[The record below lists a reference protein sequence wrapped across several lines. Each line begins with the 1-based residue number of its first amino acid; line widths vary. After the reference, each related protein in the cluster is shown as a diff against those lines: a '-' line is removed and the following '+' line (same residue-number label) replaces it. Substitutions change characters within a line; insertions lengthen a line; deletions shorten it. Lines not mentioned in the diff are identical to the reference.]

1 MEKNRM
7 TPEPNPRDF
16 PDEAEYCRAM
26 QRWARDNMQPDDN
39 QRLIA
44 ITDWFNEELL
54 RGVE

>member
-1 MEKNRM
+1 M
-7 TPEPNPRDF
+7 TSEPNPRDF
-16 PDEAEYCRAM
+16 PDPTEYCRSM
-26 QRWARDNMQPDDN
+26 QRWARDNMRPDDN

>member
-1 MEKNRM
+1 MGENRI
-7 TPEPNPRDF
+7 TPEPNRRDF
-16 PDEAEYCRAM
+16 PDEPAYCRAM
-26 QRWARDNMQPDDN
+26 QRWARDNMRPDDN